1 MYLSRKRTT
10 NVITY
15 DLTCLRSVTLFPHFH
30 FAQRGTITLIL
41 AKETKVQSTMD
52 NGHSDLY
59 PPLER
64 IQRDA
69 HVSSLEQYKE
79 MYQRSIEDPA
89 GFWDEISKQF
99 FWKSPPTGEFLQYNF
114 DCNQGPIS
122 IKWMDGAQT
131 NICYNALDRNID
143 RGMGD
148 KIAFYW

>member
-1 MYLSRKRTT
+1 
-10 NVITY
+10 
-15 DLTCLRSVTLFPHFH
+15 
-30 FAQRGTITLIL
+30 
-41 AKETKVQSTMD
+41 MD
-52 NGHSDLY
+52 NGHSDLF

-69 HVSSLEQYKE
+69 HVSSFEQYKE

-114 DCNQGPIS
+114 DCNKGPIFV
-122 IKWMDGAQT
+122 KWMDGAQT